1 MKGDYK
7 DNSIWL
13 MQGDCLE
20 RMKEL
25 EDNSVDSIV
34 TDPPYAFAGGFMGKD
49 WDNFDGREDAA
60 FGYWLAGFTDGEA
73 AIRLR
78 TCHTL

>member
-1 MKGDYK
+1 
-7 DNSIWL
+7 

-49 WDNFDGREDAA
+49 W
-60 FGYWLAGFTDGEA
+60 TSVQQ
-73 AIRLR
+73 IITRLYL
-78 TCHTL
+78 TLRKSFADLLDKSNIAWYNVVVLLIINT